1 MQMKGKEMAQE
12 YGDHH
17 HIDRPIAILG
27 AGNMGSA
34 LMKGIIN
41 AKLTP
46 AKKIIACDVNPA
58 KLQTLAL
65 EWKVRCLVYPMRI
78 NSLDLFVE

>member
-1 MQMKGKEMAQE
+1 MQTKGKGVMQE
-12 YGDHH
+12 REDHH

-46 AKKIIACDVNPA
+46 PKKIIACDVNPA
-58 KLQTLAL
+58 KLQTLAS
-65 EWKVRCLVYPMRI
+65 EWKVRTTLNI
-78 NSLDLFVE
+78 K

>member
-1 MQMKGKEMAQE
+1 MQIKTKELTQE
-12 YGDHH
+12 HKEHH

-46 AKKIIACDVNPA
+46 PKKIIACDVNPV
-58 KLQTLAL
+58 KLHALAIGM
-65 EWKVRCLVYPMRI
+65 ESPHNARHQGSCERV
-78 NSLDLFVE
+78 

>member
-1 MQMKGKEMAQE
+1 MKVLV
-12 YGDHH
+12 
-17 HIDRPIAILG
+17 IG

-46 AKKIIACDVNPA
+46 AKKIIACDVNPE

-65 EWKVRCLVYPMRI
+65 EWKIRTTLSIKEAVKDSDILLLCV
-78 NSLDLFVE
+78 NCHFHS

>member
-1 MQMKGKEMAQE
+1 MQIKGKEVTQE
-12 YGDHH
+12 HEEHH

-34 LMKGIIN
+34 LMKGIIK

-46 AKKIIACDVNPA
+46 PNKIIACRQSIQKIA
-58 KLQTLAL
+58 
-65 EWKVRCLVYPMRI
+65 
-78 NSLDLFVE
+78 NSSIGMESPHNTRH